1 MVDARIHEAKENAM
15 WHSMWAWDGG
25 WAWFGVAQLLWWVL
39 VIGAAVV
46 LFRSMAGGRRANR
59 PPVDRAFEIL
69 RERFARGEIDQG
81 EYDQRVQHL
90 KEGRAPPES

>member
-1 MVDARIHEAKENAM
+1 M
-15 WHSMWAWDGG
+15 
-25 WAWFGVAQLLWWVL
+25 
-39 VIGAAVV
+39 V